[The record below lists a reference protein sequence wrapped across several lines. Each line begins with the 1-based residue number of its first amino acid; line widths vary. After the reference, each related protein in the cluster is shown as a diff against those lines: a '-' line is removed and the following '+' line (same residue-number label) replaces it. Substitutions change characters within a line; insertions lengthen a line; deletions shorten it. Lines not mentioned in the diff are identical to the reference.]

1 MDLDVTLCAARP
13 DTASPVLLRLQA
25 LGPCPRDVAEQVLAA
40 YGRVE
45 QFGAKS
51 SLQPEHAPVGSPR
64 YVLAGWACTYRL
76 LPDGRR
82 QLFDLIL
89 PGDGIGV
96 SVRRTPVAAA
106 GVATLTPVKLVHV
119 GALTSPATLASSPA
133 LLQLLHAATDAD
145 ERRILNHLV
154 RLGRLT
160 ALERM
165 ANLLLEIRE
174 RLDIVGLVDGT
185 IFPLP
190 LTQEMLADLLGLS
203 VVHVNRTLQELRRQG
218 LAAVDRG
225 VARLLDVAALAR
237 IASPAS

>member
-1 MDLDVTLCAARP
+1 MDLDLTSRATRP
-13 DTASPVLLRLQA
+13 DTCGPVLLRLRA
-25 LGPCPRDVAEQVLAA
+25 LGPCPPELADQVLAT
-40 YGRVE
+40 YGRLE
-45 QFGAKS
+45 QLGSKS
-51 SLQPEHAPVGSPR
+51 SLQAEHAVVGPPR
-64 YVLAGWACTYRL
+64 YMLAGWACSYRL

-96 SVRRTPVAAA
+96 SVKRTPVAMASIAA
-106 GVATLTPVKLVHV
+106 LTPVQLVHV
-119 GALTSPATLASSPA
+119 GALTSPATLASNSA
-133 LLQLLHAATDAD
+133 LLRLLHAASDAD

-174 RLDIVGLVDGT
+174 RLEVVGLVNGSS
-185 IFPLP
+185 FPLP

-218 LAAVDRG
+218 LASVDRG
-225 VARLLDVAALAR
+225 VARLLDIAALAR